1 LPPKDISNHREEFVM
16 EALTILEMN
25 DVEKSFNGIPVL
37 KKANFVLR
45 KGEVHALMGGNG
57 AGKSTLMKILT
68 GVYQKDSGM
77 IILDG
82 KPVELATARQA
93 ERHGIA
99 MIYQELSLVPTLTV
113 AQNIFLKRESRAVG
127 NVFINDAESERRAK
141 LLMEELGHPVDPRTP
156 VEQLSVGMSQM
167 VEVAKALAKKAR
179 ILIMDEPT
187 SSLTDAETEI
197 LFQLIDRLKRSWISI
212 IYISHRMSEIFKVC
226 DRVTVMRDGMC
237 VKTNYCRNVTMESLI
252 ESMLGTGRSV
262 AFQWQERDQQSSAK
276 PVLEVKNVSI
286 GKGRG
291 PVSFSICSGEIVGL
305 AGLLGSGRTEI
316 AQTIFGMRRP
326 HDGTVSVNGVSILTT
341 RGAMEAGVALVPED
355 RRTQGLIL
363 DHSLLANFILPNLT
377 FFTRGF
383 LVRDGAGAT
392 AASDYIQRLRIKAQ
406 GPEAPSRL
414 LSGGNQQ
421 KIVLAKWLERK
432 PRLLILDE
440 PTMGVDIGAKSDILQ
455 IIREI
460 ANSGA
465 AVLVISSELEE
476 LLATSDRILVIHH
489 GKLVQDFK
497 RKDIPS
503 EEMLHHAIQ
512 D

>member
-1 LPPKDISNHREEFVM
+1 M
-16 EALTILEMN
+16 EALTLLEMN
-25 DVEKSFNGIPVL
+25 DVEKSFNGVPVL

-68 GVYQKDSGM
+68 GVYRKDSGM

-82 KPVELATARQA
+82 KPVELPTARQA

-99 MIYQELSLVPTLTV
+99 MIYQELSLIPTLTV

-127 NVFINDAESERRAK
+127 NVFINDAESDRRAK

-156 VEQLSVGMSQM
+156 VEQLSVGVSQM

-212 IYISHRMSEIFKVC
+212 IYISHRMSEILTVC
-226 DRVTVMRDGMC
+226 DRVTVMRDGIC
-237 VKTNYCRNVTMESLI
+237 VKTDHCRDVTMEGLI
-252 ESMLGTGRSV
+252 EAMLGKGRSV
-262 AFQWQERDQQSSAK
+262 AFQWQERDYQSSK
-276 PVLEVKNVSI
+276 QPVLQVNNLS
-286 GKGRG
+286 GRRGRG
-291 PVSFSICSGEIVGL
+291 PISFSIYPGEIVGL

-316 AQTIFGMRRP
+316 AETIFGRRRP
-326 HDGTVSVNGVSILTT
+326 YQGTVSVNGKTIDSNRRAI
-341 RGAMEAGVALVPED
+341 EAGVALVPED
-355 RRTQGLIL
+355 RRTQGLVL
-363 DHSLLANFILPNLT
+363 DHSLLANFILPNLS

-383 LVRDGAGAT
+383 FVGDSGGAR
-392 AASDYIQRLRIKAQ
+392 AAEDYIQRLRIKTQ
-406 GPEAPSRL
+406 GPEVSVRL

-421 KIVLAKWLERK
+421 KVVLAKWLERK

-455 IIREI
+455 IVREI
-460 ANSGA
+460 ADSGA

-476 LLATSDRILVIHH
+476 LLAMSDRILVIHD

-512 D
+512 N

>member
-1 LPPKDISNHREEFVM
+1 M
-16 EALTILEMN
+16 EPMTILEMN
-25 DVEKSFNGIPVL
+25 DVEKSFNGVPVL

-82 KPVELATARQA
+82 EPVELASARQA

-99 MIYQELSLVPTLTV
+99 MIYQELSLIPTLTV
-113 AQNIFLKRESRAVG
+113 AQNIFLKHESRTAG
-127 NVFINDAESERRAK
+127 KVFIDDAESERRAK

-167 VEVAKALAKKAR
+167 VEVAKALSKKAR

-197 LFQLIDRLKRSWISI
+197 LFQLINRLKRSWISI
-212 IYISHRMSEIFKVC
+212 IYISHRMSEIFTVC

-237 VKTNYCRNVTMESLI
+237 VKTNDCRNVTMEGLI
-252 ESMLGTGRSV
+252 ESMLGTGRRV
-262 AFQWQERDQQSSAK
+262 AFEWQERAYQSSDP
-276 PVLEVKNVSI
+276 PVLEVNNLSC

-291 PVSFSICSGEIVGL
+291 PISFSTYPGEIVGL

-316 AQTIFGMRRP
+316 GETIFGMRRP
-326 HDGTVSVNGVSILTT
+326 NGGTVSVNGKAIHTT
-341 RGAMEAGVALVPED
+341 RGAIDAGVALVPED
-355 RRTQGLIL
+355 RRTQGLVL

-377 FFTRGF
+377 FFTSGF
-383 LVRDGAGAT
+383 FVRDDAGAR
-392 AASDYIQRLRIKAQ
+392 AAKDYIHSLRIKTD
-406 GPEAPSRL
+406 GPDATVRL

-421 KIVLAKWLERK
+421 KTVLAKWLERK

-455 IIREI
+455 IIRDI
-460 ANSGA
+460 ANGGA

-476 LLATSDRILVIHH
+476 LLAMSDRVLVIHD
-489 GKLVQDFK
+489 GKLVRDLN
-497 RKDIPS
+497 RKDIHS

>member
-1 LPPKDISNHREEFVM
+1 M

-25 DVEKSFNGIPVL
+25 DVEKSFNGVPVL

-99 MIYQELSLVPTLTV
+99 MIYQELSLIPTLTV

-167 VEVAKALAKKAR
+167 VEVAKALAKKAS

-383 LVRDGAGAT
+383 LVRDGAGAR

-406 GPEAPSRL
+406 GPEAPTRL

>member
-1 LPPKDISNHREEFVM
+1 M

-25 DVEKSFNGIPVL
+25 DVEKSFNGVPVL

-68 GVYQKDSGM
+68 GVYHKDFGTIM
-77 IILDG
+77 LDG
-82 KPVELATARQA
+82 KSVELASARQA

-99 MIYQELSLVPTLTV
+99 MIYQELSLIPTLTV
-113 AQNIFLKRESRAVG
+113 AQNIFLKRESQAVG
-127 NVFINDAESERRAK
+127 KVFIDDAESERRAK
-141 LLMEELGHPVDPRTP
+141 VLMEELGHPVDPRTP

-197 LFQLIDRLKRSWISI
+197 LFQLIDRLKRNWISI
-212 IYISHRMSEIFKVC
+212 IYISHRMSEIFTVC

-237 VKTNYCRNVTMESLI
+237 VKTDHYRNVTMESLI

-262 AFQWQERDQQSSAK
+262 AFEWQERHYRSSDQ
-276 PVLEVKNVSI
+276 PVLEVNDLRCS
-286 GKGRG
+286 KGRA
-291 PVSFSICSGEIVGL
+291 PISFSIYPGEIVGL
-305 AGLLGSGRTEI
+305 AGLLGSGRTQI
-316 AQTIFGMRRP
+316 AETIFGRRSP
-326 HDGTVSVNGVSILTT
+326 YYGTVLVSGKSIQSTKAAI
-341 RGAMEAGVALVPED
+341 GAGVALVPED

-363 DHSLLANFILPNLT
+363 DHSLLANFMLPNLA
-377 FFTRGF
+377 FFSRG
-383 LVRDGAGAT
+383 LLIQDGAGAR
-392 AASDYIQRLRIKAQ
+392 AAKNYIQRLRIKAG
-406 GPEAPSRL
+406 GPEATVRL

-460 ANSGA
+460 ANSGT

-476 LLATSDRILVIHH
+476 LLAMGDRILVIHD
-489 GKLVQDFK
+489 GKLGQDFK
-497 RKDIPS
+497 RKDIVS

>member
-1 LPPKDISNHREEFVM
+1 M
-16 EALTILEMN
+16 EANILEMN
-25 DVEKSFNGIPVL
+25 DIEKSFSGVPVL
-37 KKANFVLR
+37 KKATFALR

-68 GVYQKDSGM
+68 GVYHKDAGT
-77 IILDG
+77 ILLDG
-82 KPVELATARQA
+82 KPVELTTALQS

-113 AQNIFLKRESRAVG
+113 AQNIFLKHEPRAVG
-127 NVFINDAESERRAK
+127 NVFINDAESGRRAK
-141 LLMEELGHPVDPRTP
+141 RLMEELGHPVDPRTP

-167 VEVAKALAKKAR
+167 VEVAKALAKNAR

-197 LFQLIDRLKRSWISI
+197 LFQLINRLKLSGISI
-212 IYISHRMSEIFKVC
+212 IYISHRMSEIFTVC
-226 DRVTVMRDGMC
+226 DRVTVMRDGTC
-237 VKTNYCRNVTMESLI
+237 VKTNDCRDVTMEGLI
-252 ESMLGTGRSV
+252 ESMLGTGRSIEFEWH
-262 AFQWQERDQQSSAK
+262 ARDYPRSDK
-276 PVLEVKNVSI
+276 PVLEVNNVVVAS
-286 GKGRG
+286 GGE
-291 PVSFSICSGEIVGL
+291 PVSFSLYPSEIVGL

-316 AQTIFGMRRP
+316 AETIFGMRRP
-326 HDGTVSVNGVSILTT
+326 HSGTVSVNGKTIHTT
-341 RGAMEAGVALVPED
+341 REAIDAGVALVPED
-355 RRTQGLIL
+355 RRTQGLVQ
-363 DHSLLANFILPNLT
+363 DHSLLSNFILPNLAI
-377 FFTRGF
+377 FTRGF
-383 LVRDGAGAT
+383 FVRDRAGAK
-392 AASDYIQRLRIKAQ
+392 AAKNYIQRLQIKTR
-406 GPEAPSRL
+406 GPDVSVRV

-440 PTMGVDIGAKSDILQ
+440 PTMGVDIGAKSDILH

-460 ANSGA
+460 ADGGA

-476 LLATSDRILVIHH
+476 LLAMSDRVLVIHD
-489 GKLVQDFK
+489 GKLVHDFN

>member
-1 LPPKDISNHREEFVM
+1 M
-16 EALTILEMN
+16 EASDILEMN
-25 DVEKSFNGIPVL
+25 DIEKSFNGVPVL
-37 KKANFVLR
+37 KKAHFALR

-68 GVYQKDSGM
+68 GVYHKDAGT
-77 IILDG
+77 ILLDG
-82 KPVELATARQA
+82 NPVELATARQA

-99 MIYQELSLVPTLTV
+99 MIYQELSLIPTLTV
-113 AQNIFLKRESRAVG
+113 AQNVFLKHESRAVG
-127 NVFINDAESERRAK
+127 NVLINDAESGRRAK

-156 VEQLSVGMSQM
+156 IEQLSVGMCQM

-197 LFQLIDRLKRSWISI
+197 LFQLVNRLKRSGISI
-212 IYISHRMSEIFKVC
+212 IYISHRMSEIFTVC
-226 DRVTVMRDGMC
+226 DRVTVMRDGTS
-237 VKTNYCRNVTMESLI
+237 VRTDECRNVTMEGLI
-252 ESMLGTGRSV
+252 ESMLGKGRSV
-262 AFQWQERDQQSSAK
+262 AFQWQERDYQGSER
-276 PVLEVKNVSI
+276 PVLEVHNLSVE
-286 GKGRG
+286 KGRG
-291 PVSFSICSGEIVGL
+291 PVSFSIYPGEIVGL

-316 AQTIFGMRRP
+316 AETIFGMRRA
-326 HDGTVSVNGVSILTT
+326 HDGTVSVNGKAIHTT
-341 RGAMEAGVALVPED
+341 REAINAGVGLVPED
-355 RRTQGLIL
+355 RRTQGLVL
-363 DHSLLANFILPNLT
+363 DHSLLANFILPNLE
-377 FFTRGF
+377 FFTRGSF
-383 LVRDGAGAT
+383 VRDGAGAR
-392 AASDYIQRLRIKAQ
+392 AATDFIQRLRIKIR
-406 GPEAPSRL
+406 GPEAPVRL

-432 PRLLILDE
+432 PRLLMLDE

-455 IIREI
+455 IVRDI
-460 ANSGA
+460 ANGGA

-476 LLATSDRILVIHH
+476 LLAMSDRILVIHD
-489 GKLVQDFK
+489 GKLVHDLN

>member
-1 LPPKDISNHREEFVM
+1 M

-25 DVEKSFNGIPVL
+25 DIEKSFNGIPVL
-37 KKANFVLR
+37 KKANFELR

-77 IILDG
+77 ILLDG

-127 NVFINDAESERRAK
+127 NVFIDDAESERRAK

-156 VEQLSVGMSQM
+156 VEQLSVGTNQM
-167 VEVAKALAKKAR
+167 VEVAKALSKKAR

-187 SSLTDAETEI
+187 SSLTDSETEI
-197 LFQLIDRLKRSWISI
+197 LFKLIDRLKRSWISI
-212 IYISHRMSEIFKVC
+212 IYISHRMSEIFTVC
-226 DRVTVMRDGMC
+226 DRVTVMRDGMS
-237 VKTNYCRNVTMESLI
+237 VKTDYCRNVTMEGLI
-252 ESMLGTGRSV
+252 ESMLGTGRNV
-262 AFQWQERDQQSSAK
+262 AFQWQERDYQKSDK
-276 PVLEVKNVSI
+276 PVLEVNNLSC

-291 PVSFSICSGEIVGL
+291 PVSFSIYPGEIVGL
-305 AGLLGSGRTEI
+305 AGLLGSGRTQIGE
-316 AQTIFGMRRP
+316 TIFGKRRS
-326 HDGTVSVNGVSILTT
+326 HNGTVSIDGKAIDTI
-341 RGAMEAGVALVPED
+341 RGAIEAGVALVPED

-363 DHSLLANFILPNLT
+363 DHSLLANFILPNLA

-383 LVRDGAGAT
+383 FVRDGAGAR
-392 AASDYIQRLRIKAQ
+392 AAKDYIQRLQIKTH
-406 GPEAPSRL
+406 GPDASVRL

-455 IIREI
+455 IVREI
-460 ANSGA
+460 ADGGA

-476 LLATSDRILVIHH
+476 LLAMSDRILVIHD
-489 GKLVQDFK
+489 GKLVHDFK